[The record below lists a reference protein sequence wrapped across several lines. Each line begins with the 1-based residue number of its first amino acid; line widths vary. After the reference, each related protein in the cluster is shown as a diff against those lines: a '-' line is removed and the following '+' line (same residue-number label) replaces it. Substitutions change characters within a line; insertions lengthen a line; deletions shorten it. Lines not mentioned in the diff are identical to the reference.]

1 MESVF
6 NKFNICEDIRDMI
19 ARTIHND
26 YMINLKDEIINYD
39 YNQAL
44 KEFEIE
50 RQEQFEAYD
59 ESDMSEKNR
68 YEMENHL
75 LFGENDFEINY
86 DYY

>member
-19 ARTIHND
+19 ARKIHND
-26 YMINLKDEIINYD
+26 YMINLKDEINNYY
-39 YNQAL
+39 YNEAL
-44 KEFEIE
+44 KEFESE
-50 RQEQFEAYD
+50 RQIQWEAYD

-68 YEMENHL
+68 YEMEKHL
-75 LFGENDFEINY
+75 LFGEFEIYDY